1 MFKVVL
7 NAWNSNVLDLT
18 PDRMEPYIQE
28 RQKTDNIQFK
38 RFTSGSSS
46 I

>member
-1 MFKVVL
+1 MFWIL
-7 NAWNSNVLDLT
+7 PLIAWNHNI
-18 PDRMEPYIQE
+18 EE